1 MATIT
6 QKSSRLDIR
15 LTEEQRALIE
25 RAAALTGSTIT
36 QWTARHLIEAA
47 RRDIDEETTLRLDDA
62 SFDAFLAALEAPV
75 PDAAKELMAR
85 DPQWA

>member
-1 MATIT
+1 MATII